1 MSLLQQRALASLSL
15 LVIRSGDLE
24 RSRSFYGCLG
34 LEFVREQHPRGPP
47 HYAACL
53 PGGLVFEIYPHTPG
67 CPVGGIRVG
76 LRVADP
82 AAAVARL
89 RSAGLLSGPATCREG
104 DMSAMILDDPD
115 GNTVELAPLAP

>member
-1 MSLLQQRALASLSL
+1 MNLPEHRLLTSLSL
-15 LVIRSGDLE
+15 LVIRSRDLE

-34 LEFVREQHPRGPP
+34 LEFVREQHHRGPP

-67 CPVGGIRVG
+67 HPVGGIRVG

-89 RSAGLLSGPATCREG
+89 RSAGLLSGPPACREG
-104 DMSAMILDDPD
+104 EMSATILDDPD
-115 GNTVELAPLAP
+115 GNTVELTFLAP